1 MSADAMNQKKLP
13 GLLIGLDVLTFA
25 AVTGSLLWVLFF
37 TPREAVMGDVQKI
50 FYFHVSSAWVGM
62 LGFLVSFIAG
72 WSYLRTGKAGWD
84 AAGLSGVEI
93 GMVFTLLAIG
103 SGSIWARPVWNT
115 WWTWDPRL
123 TTAFIMALIYAA
135 YLILRRSIEDVE
147 KQRRYS
153 AVYAIVGFISV
164 PFTFVSIRIFRSIH
178 PVVFA
183 AGAGSMA
190 FNMSPRMAGA
200 FSFALSA
207 FTLLFIA
214 FFWHRFRLALAQQ
227 AVQEKYPEEQEN
239 QS

>member
-1 MSADAMNQKKLP
+1 MNQRKLP
-13 GLLIGLDVLTFA
+13 ALLILLDALTLA
-25 AVTGSLLWVLFF
+25 AVAGSLLWVLFF

-62 LGFLVSFIAG
+62 LGFLVAFIAG
-72 WSYLRTGKAGWD
+72 WRYLRTGNPRWD

-135 YLILRRSIEDVE
+135 YLILRRSIEEVE

-200 FSFALSA
+200 FAFALVA
-207 FTLLFIA
+207 FTLLFIT

-227 AVQEKYPEEQEN
+227 ALAEKYPGEEEN